1 MSNTNFLFF
10 FANLKK
16 KDFCDVQYQILGEIP
31 TVWYAMKNLKT
42 HACTFVLKLSYMQRV
57 SPTGKKR
64 EREGGKNT
72 VYLFTTVKRQKTPNS
87 YQGFL
92 TTCQSY
98 LNHVNDPESLT
109 RSGGIPK
116 SQDQSTQNPNISP
129 PWLILHRLQMARRQ
143 WQRKNKSKEK

>member
-1 MSNTNFLFF
+1 MSKTNFLLFF
-10 FANLKK
+10 YFFVFVFANLKK
-16 KDFCDVQYQILGEIP
+16 KDFCEVQNQILGRDTYSMICYEEF
-31 TVWYAMKNLKT
+31 KNP
-42 HACTFVLKLSYMQRV
+42 CTFVLKRV
-57 SPTGKKR
+57 SHTGKKK
-64 EREGGKNT
+64 ERGRGKKT

-129 PWLILHRLQMARRQ
+129 P
-143 WQRKNKSKEK
+143 

>member
-1 MSNTNFLFF
+1 MICYEEFEN
-10 FANLKK
+10 
-16 KDFCDVQYQILGEIP
+16 P
-31 TVWYAMKNLKT
+31 
-42 HACTFVLKLSYMQRV
+42 CTFVLKLMQRV
-57 SPTGKKR
+57 SPTGKKK
-64 EREGGKNT
+64 REGGGKKT

-129 PWLILHRLQMARRQ
+129 P
-143 WQRKNKSKEK
+143 

>member
-1 MSNTNFLFF
+1 MSNFGRDTYSMICYEEFENPCVYICIEVNAACITNW
-10 FANLKK
+10 
-16 KDFCDVQYQILGEIP
+16 Q
-31 TVWYAMKNLKT
+31 
-42 HACTFVLKLSYMQRV
+42 
-57 SPTGKKR
+57 KKR
-64 EREGGKNT
+64 EGGGKKT

-129 PWLILHRLQMARRQ
+129 P
-143 WQRKNKSKEK
+143 